1 MKKTYKLRLLGVL
14 FFIFLLSAGQPIVA
28 EKPNLIDDYGVFS
41 DEEAV
46 EVGAKL
52 AEFSAEKQIDYLIIF
67 SEPFSNPKESVYT
80 DYIENFYYKNG
91 YGWGKDRTGAVML
104 VDMANRK
111 ISVRGLGSAMYPV
124 FASDANIDTVAEKVG
139 EELRDE
145 DYTGAV
151 DVFMS
156 ESYRLYRRYNRT
168 FMESVFDMMFSLR
181 GLAAALIGGGLV
193 MLIVWGDHN
202 QNGKPKPSE
211 FEVGGSFRLQQKTD
225 TFSHKNVTSRKIERS
240 RGSGGGGSHASG
252 STSRSSG
259 GTRSF

>member
-14 FFIFLLSAGQPIVA
+14 FFIFRVSAGQPIAA
-28 EKPNLIDDYGVFS
+28 EKPYLIDDYGVFS

-46 EVGAKL
+46 EVSAKL
-52 AEFSAEKQIDYLIIF
+52 AEFSAEKQIDYVIIF
-67 SEPFSNPKESVYT
+67 SQPFSNPKESVYA

-202 QNGKPKPSE
+202 QNGKPKSSE
-211 FEVGGSFRLQQKTD
+211 FEVRGSFNLD
-225 TFSHKNVTSRKIERS
+225 TKQDAFTHNTVTSRKIES
-240 RGSGGGGSHASG
+240 SGSSGSSSGGS
-252 STSRSSG
+252 SSG

>member
-1 MKKTYKLRLLGVL
+1 MKKIYKLRLLGVL

-46 EVGAKL
+46 EVSAKL

-91 YGWGKDRTGAVML
+91 YGWGKDRIGAVML

-124 FASDANIDTVAEKVG
+124 FASDANIDIVAEKVG

-151 DVFMS
+151 DAFMS

-202 QNGKPKPSE
+202 QNGKPKSSE
-211 FEVGGSFRLQQKTD
+211 FEVRGSFNLD
-225 TFSHKNVTSRKIERS
+225 TKQDAFTHNTVTSRRIES
-240 RGSGGGGSHASG
+240 SGSSGGSSGGS
-252 STSRSSG
+252 SSG